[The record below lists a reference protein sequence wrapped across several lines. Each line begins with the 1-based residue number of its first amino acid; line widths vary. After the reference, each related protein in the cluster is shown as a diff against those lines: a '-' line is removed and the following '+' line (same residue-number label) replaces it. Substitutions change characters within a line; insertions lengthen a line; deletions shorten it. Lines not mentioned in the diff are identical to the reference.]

1 MMTDREILDL
11 AAKAA
16 GKEVHWF
23 GGALC
28 KLEDE
33 IFTVWNPLENDGD
46 ALWLAANL
54 RIEILHNSPNDM
66 LWVSAVVKNTTTH
79 AAENFA
85 SEDERL
91 AATRRA
97 IVRAAA
103 EIWKVMR

>member
-1 MMTDREILDL
+1 MKRDLPNDPTQFIKEKLNEWACYSIDRVQSWASSPSFVNERVQSSIS
-11 AAKAA
+11 
-16 GKEVHWF
+16 VR
-23 GGALC
+23 
-28 KLEDE
+28 
-33 IFTVWNPLENDGD
+33 TTYYEN
-46 ALWLAANL
+46 A
-54 RIEILHNSPNDM
+54 PNDM

-103 EIWKVMR
+103 EIWKVMQ